1 MLKPAVNL
9 VPTEGAERIGGD
21 LVARSEQPWLRI
33 VDAETWR
40 GQWIRLRY
48 RSSFFDDPVRPLLR
62 FETATA
68 EASFQTLNG
77 PVLGSG
83 EAIVR
88 VPDGTVSVS
97 ISPVAKAGR
106 FDFVV
111 DAIEAVPRAT
121 LFADGLRR
129 EPGWAL
135 VAAGARLIRARQE
148 AQQDLK
154 FAIGATSFADYDAW
168 HRNLARPLDLDGI
181 DRPRTDWRV
190 TPHIRLFAVLPAN
203 NGAGIDAT
211 LASLRTQAY
220 TRWTLHALIDPRSGG
235 DAAAKYRSAMRGDP
249 RLAEISPNTTIE
261 DLRLSPDDR
270 AAVIEAGDTM
280 PDHALAVVVEAIADD
295 LGTAI
300 AYGDEDAAAS
310 DGALHSPLFKPNWSP
325 AFQAANPYLG
335 RLTCI
340 RCADLVGAG
349 CVTPEQLI
357 AAEQAVVNSVANLD
371 GKQKVAHVRRILYR
385 RRRERDVAGASPQSR
400 MPAVAA
406 SIAAVQTWPT
416 VTVIV
421 PSRDRA
427 GYLRGCIEGLKETT
441 DYPSF
446 DVVVVDN
453 GSVEGD
459 AIALLGEIESDRQIT
474 VLRVP
479 GPFNYSALCN
489 HGAAKTKADVL
500 VLLNNDIVMIEPG
513 WLQSLA
519 AWAARGDVGAV
530 GAKLLYPNGKIQ
542 HAGIVIGSGGRA
554 GHLYK
559 GAPGDEPGYL
569 HQLQVA
575 HEVAAVTGACL
586 AVARSKFEAVGG
598 FDAANLPV
606 DLNDVDLCL
615 RLSERGWRTIWT
627 PDAVLSHVEGGS
639 RRHTLRP
646 AKTYGAERRYFV
658 RRWSHVI
665 RDDPYFH
672 PALSLFSHRPALA

>member
-1 MLKPAVNL
+1 MHKPAVNL

-21 LVARSEQPWLRI
+21 LVARTEQPWLRI

-68 EASFQTLNG
+68 DASYHALNG

-88 VPDGTVSVS
+88 VPNGTVSVS

-106 FDFVV
+106 FDFVI
-111 DAIEAVPRAT
+111 DAIEAVPRT
-121 LFADGLRR
+121 SLFADGLRR
-129 EPGWAL
+129 EPAWAL
-135 VAAGARLIRARQE
+135 VAAGARLIQARQE

-154 FAIGATSFADYDAW
+154 FAIGATSFEDYDSW
-168 HRNLARPLDLDGI
+168 HRGLARPLDLDGI
-181 DRPRTDWRV
+181 DSPRSDWRMAS
-190 TPHIRLFAVLPAN
+190 HIRLLMALSASD
-203 NGAGIDAT
+203 GDRIDAT
-211 LASLRTQAY
+211 LASLRAQAY
-220 TRWTLHALIDPRSGG
+220 QRWTLHALIDPQSDG
-235 DAAAKYRSAMRGDP
+235 DEVAKYRAAMRGDP
-249 RLAEISPNTTIE
+249 RLAEISPHTTIE
-261 DLRLSPDDR
+261 DLRLAPDDR
-270 AAVIEAGDTM
+270 VAVIDAGDTM
-280 PDHALAVVVEAIADD
+280 PDHALAVVVETIANDPA
-295 LGTAI
+295 TAI
-300 AYGDEDAAAS
+300 AYGDEDAVAS

-340 RCADLVGAG
+340 RSADLVRAG
-349 CVTPEQLI
+349 CAMPEQLI
-357 AAEQAVVNSVANLD
+357 AGGQDVVNSVANLD
-371 GKQKVAHVRRILYR
+371 GEQKVVHVRRILYR
-385 RRRERDVAGASPQSR
+385 RRRERGEPSAPPQSR
-400 MPAVAA
+400 MPAVATNIA
-406 SIAAVQTWPT
+406 SVQAWPT

-427 GYLRGCIEGLKETT
+427 GYLRRCIEGLKETT

-446 DVVVVDN
+446 DVIVVDN
-453 GSVEGD
+453 GSVDSD
-459 AIALLGEIESDRQIT
+459 AIALLEEIEGDRHIT

-489 HGAAKTKADVL
+489 HGAAKTNADVL
-500 VLLNNDIVMIEPG
+500 VLLNNDVAMIEPG
-513 WLQSLA
+513 WLKSLA
-519 AWAARGDVGAV
+519 AWAVRGDVGAV

-542 HAGIVIGSGGRA
+542 HAGIVVGSGGRA

-615 RLSERGWRTIWT
+615 RLSERGWRAIWA
-627 PDAVLSHVEGGS
+627 PDAVLTHVEGGS
-639 RRHTLRP
+639 RRHTLHP
-646 AKTYGAERRYFV
+646 AKTYGAERRYFI
-658 RRWSHVI
+658 RRWARVI